1 MSSNLTTFFPAAS
14 GGGGGGLTNEIRI
27 LSSAFFYPA
36 DPYGDA
42 TRAIP
47 AGAIVHFTMIGGGQG
62 GQTGSTS
69 IPYNQKAGAGGRCWS
84 STVTLADATTPIAIV
99 VGQGGTTSLALG
111 GNSTAIQSGGISIST
126 DTSDIYSTPGGN
138 PSIGLAASP
147 VYGITTPTYGLAPF
161 SQGGMIAQVSGFGI
175 HPGYNQTLVNMNY
188 SYEANTGQGGWGQFG
203 ATALIQQNGQTGI
216 VIINW

>member
-14 GGGGGGLTNEIRI
+14 GGGGGGFTNEIRI
-27 LSSAFFYPA
+27 LSSANFNPA
-36 DPYGDA
+36 NPYGDG

-62 GQTGSTS
+62 GQSGSTNT
-69 IPYNQKAGAGGRCWS
+69 PYNQKAGAGGRCWS
-84 STVTLADATTPIAIV
+84 STVTLADATTLIMIV
-99 VGQGGTTSLALG
+99 VGAGGTTSLGLG

-161 SQGGMIAQVSGFGI
+161 SQGGMISPVNAFGVNPTYNTVS
-175 HPGYNQTLVNMNY
+175 TNY
-188 SYEANTGQGGWGQFG
+188 AYENNTGQGGWGQFG

>member
-1 MSSNLTTFFPAAS
+1 MSNFSTFFPVPG

-36 DPYGDA
+36 DPYGDG
-42 TRAIP
+42 TRAIT

-62 GQTGSTS
+62 GQSGSTNS
-69 IPYNQKAGAGGRCWS
+69 PYNQKGGTGGRCWS
-84 STVTLADATTPIAIV
+84 STVTLADATTPISIG
-99 VGQGGTTSLALG
+99 VGGGGTTSLALG

-138 PSIGLAASP
+138 PSLGSGSSP
-147 VYGITTPTYGLAPF
+147 IYGITTPTYGLAPF
-161 SQGGMIAQVSGFGI
+161 SQGGVAITLYLYGMSA
-175 HPGYNQTLVNMNY
+175 GYNAAQSNY
-188 SYEANTGQGGWGQFG
+188 AYEANTGQGGWAQYG
-203 ATALIQQNGQTGI
+203 TTPLIQQNGQTGI